1 MADGITVWVPI
12 VTALAGIGGALG
24 GQYVSHIL
32 ARKREEASAERKHHD
47 ELVFITTEL
56 VFLLEDFAEGC
67 ALVATDNG
75 MEDQQGISITTTNR
89 PELELSQVTGDW
101 RALPLTLMYRIRE
114 LPILLNEAG
123 KRVDSVYDN
132 DSPPDY
138 SFMFWERQYQYTR
151 LGLKALLTARRL
163 RKLAGLPPTRLDA
176 TPWSAQ
182 PVLWETWRRARK
194 RIAEAQRAMRLRRAF
209 SYEGLRQIHRDRL
222 NLPSGGQ
229 E

>member
-1 MADGITVWVPI
+1 MADLNLWVPVI
-12 VTALAGIGGALG
+12 TGLAGIGGALG
-24 GQYVSHIL
+24 GQYVSHIY
-32 ARKREEASAERKHHD
+32 ARQREKDAAARKHHD

-56 VFLLEDFAEGC
+56 VFLLEEFAEGC
-67 ALVATDNG
+67 ALVAADNG
-75 MEDQQGISITTTNR
+75 VEDQQGICITTTNR

-123 KRVDSVYDN
+123 KRVDSAYDN
-132 DSPPDY
+132 DCPPDY
-138 SFMFWERQYQYTR
+138 SFTFTERQYQYTR
-151 LGLKALLTARRL
+151 LGLKALLTVRRL

-182 PVLWETWRRARK
+182 PVLWETWRRERK
-194 RIAEAQRAMRLRRAF
+194 GRAEFRRTMQRRQALSCERLRQN
-209 SYEGLRQIHRDRL
+209 YRDL
-222 NLPSGGQ
+222 MNLPSGGQ